1 MFSEILILYV
11 YANFTSS
18 AALSSREFAVPTKF
32 PMLQDLMTHII
43 KNNQI
48 RQVPSFRK
56 NMLDNI
62 DKFLARLNFSCPI
75 LNRLVKNRYTEVSTQ
90 SLTLCTARSGLSCL
104 FCIER

>member
-1 MFSEILILYV
+1 
-11 YANFTSS
+11 
-18 AALSSREFAVPTKF
+18 
-32 PMLQDLMTHII
+32 MTHII

-104 FCIER
+104 FWGIIGNLVSFVLKLIQILSSIYNS